1 MQAPDFGSF
10 SATLKN
16 LFEKGVRYASVV
28 DLGCADG
35 HFVLTHLPYLAGAL
49 PLNIDANRIY
59 ENSLKSIKEVL
70 GGHYRICAITDHE
83 GDIEITESVHPYWS
97 SLRPAGDVYWSRVND
112 LVKSKVKVS
121 ATTLDALVKELSL
134 KPPFLLKLDVQ
145 GAEKSALRGARYV
158 LENCSVVVCE
168 ADIDDFQDINAILID
183 AGFYLYDL
191 TALQRL
197 RDGTLG
203 WFYPVYVSGKLAHL
217 KPQAFWDVSDN
228 AAVIGAQET
237 RREMI
242 LEQNAKILNRLR
254 YGQTRVGRN
263 DPCPCGSGQKF
274 KHCCGSYRPD

>member
-1 MQAPDFGSF
+1 MQSPDFGSF
-10 SATLKN
+10 SATLRN
-16 LFEKGVRYASVV
+16 LFEKGVRYATVV

-35 HFVLTHLPYLAGAL
+35 HFVLTHLPYLGGAV

-59 ENSLKSIKEVL
+59 ENSLKSIKEVV

-83 GDIEITESVHPYWS
+83 GEIEITESVHPYWS

-112 LVKSKVKVS
+112 LVKSKVKVT

-134 KPPFLLKLDVQ
+134 EPPFLLKLDVQ
-145 GAEKSALRGARYV
+145 GAEKAALRGARYM

-168 ADIDDFQDINAILID
+168 ADIDDFQDINAILLD

-203 WFYPVYVSGKLAHL
+203 WFYPVYVSGKLADL
-217 KPQAFWDVSDN
+217 KPQAFWDVADN
-228 AAVIGAQET
+228 AAAIGAQET
-237 RREMI
+237 RRKMI

-254 YGQTRVGRN
+254 YGQTKVSRN

-274 KHCCGSYRPD
+274 KHCCGSY